1 MREQL
6 AGVGS
11 EDQAQVDRLGGLSP
25 LWPDNKCYY
34 LLSHLSGPDINQ
46 LNNQDSSS
54 EQALYFLNSD
64 S

>member
-6 AGVGS
+6 ARVGS

-25 LWPDNKCYY
+25 WWPGNKCYF

-46 LNNQDSSS
+46 TTRTVLQNWLST
-54 EQALYFLNSD
+54 FKF
-64 S
+64 